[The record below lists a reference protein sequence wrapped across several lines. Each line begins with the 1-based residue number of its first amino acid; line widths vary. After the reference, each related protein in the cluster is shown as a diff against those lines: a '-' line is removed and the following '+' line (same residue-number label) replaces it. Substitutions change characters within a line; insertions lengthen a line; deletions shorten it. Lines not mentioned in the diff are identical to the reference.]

1 MIRETILIGLLAA
14 APVAAFAD
22 AKTEAQVHI
31 GNATK
36 LHEAMK
42 LPAALEELSIAYT
55 LDPAPELL
63 YAIGQIHNK
72 LGNCSQ
78 AVVFYTRFLS
88 TKPEAGPAAGATEAI
103 AACPKQQRIDPK
115 AEANRHVA
123 DATGLHEA
131 GKFAAARAEL
141 ILAYTLDPAPE
152 LLYAIAQVEVKLDSC
167 SQAVPYYERF
177 LSTNPEAGPAAD
189 ATEAIEVCKKRAAEP
204 KQAPPITLPVA
215 MPAPSE
221 PAWYTDKLGVA
232 LVGGGAVLELAGIFA
247 YRSAVSDIDKADGAT
262 TYSQHADLVDG
273 ARSKRTF
280 AAVFAIGGLAATG
293 VGVWHLVF
301 HPRSATERTV
311 AIVPM
316 HDGGYVTW
324 MGHF

>member
-88 TKPEAGPAAGATEAI
+88 TKPEAGPADEAHEAI
-103 AACPKQQRIDPK
+103 AACPNQQRIDPK

-131 GKFAAARAEL
+131 GKFAAARGEL
-141 ILAYTLDPAPE
+141 VLAYTLDPAPE
-152 LLYAIAQVEVKLDSC
+152 LLYAIAQVEVKLDRC
-167 SQAVPYYERF
+167 VQAVPYYERF
-177 LSTNPEAGPAAD
+177 LSTNPQAGPAAD
-189 ATEAIEVCKKRAAEP
+189 AGEAIEVCKKRAAEP
-204 KQAPPITLPVA
+204 KPTQPLTLPVA
-215 MPAPSE
+215 AQQAE
-221 PAWYTDKLGVA
+221 PPWYSDKLGVA
-232 LVGGGAVLELAGIFA
+232 LVGGGAVLEIVGIFT
-247 YRSAVSDIDKADGAT
+247 YRAAVSDVDKADRAA
-262 TYSQHADLVDG
+262 TYSEHADLVDG
-273 ARSKRTF
+273 ARSKRTV
-280 AAVFAIGGLAATG
+280 AAVFAVGGLAAAG
-293 VGVWHLVF
+293 VGVWHIVV
-301 HPRSATERTV
+301 HHRSSAEKL
-311 AIVPM
+311 AIVPT